1 MTVMG
6 RAFFNRPFFHLMGNH
21 IGDLQCQFFSL
32 FYRLFQFFV
41 HFFRQAGLHDRIV
54 KYIFSENLN
63 HVYIL
68 THFSYPFCLTPIS
81 ISMFPAAMFS
91 FTAHR
96 MLASK
101 KAVHFFD
108 KQTAYLLPCISKL
121 IHKINFD

>member
-6 RAFFNRPFFHLMGNH
+6 SAFFNRPFFHLMSDH
-21 IGDLQCQFFSL
+21 ISNLQRQFFSL
-32 FYRLFQFFV
+32 FHRLFQFFV

-68 THFSYPFCLTPIS
+68 THFSYPFRLTPIS
-81 ISMFPAAMFS
+81 ISMFSAAMFS
-91 FTAHR
+91 AMAHR
-96 MLASK
+96 LLASK

-121 IHKINFD
+121 V